1 MQYFMQHRLLSPS
14 RCAFQMGPLYAL
26 PIHPYYSPIYLNRPN
41 IYYLDKKE
49 SVFDKSIFML

>member
-1 MQYFMQHRLLSPS
+1 
-14 RCAFQMGPLYAL
+14 MGPLYAL